1 MTVAAPP
8 GTEQPSFRERTSPVI
23 SRDGGTP
30 VPRLSVT
37 GHTWR
42 VLLQGIRSVG
52 DEPLV
57 LSPADQEAETANT
70 CWFGA
75 SPHERLGVSVEEVV
89 AAFEEA
95 GGRIRTQVAEMG
107 HRGSAT
113 FYVWHDRE
121 AGQLR
126 CSTGSQP
133 AERLPF
139 GRGYQPTG
147 ELRDIVAEFLADGE
161 PGFVRFTGLKPAA
174 DEGSVTFASLLV
186 WTFDVTAEP
195 VHGPR

>member
-1 MTVAAPP
+1 V
-8 GTEQPSFRERTSPVI
+8 V
-23 SRDGGTP
+23 SRGGGTP
-30 VPRLSVT
+30 APGLYGT

-42 VLLQGIRSVG
+42 VLLQGIRAVG

-57 LSPADQEAETANT
+57 LSPADPEAESVNT

-75 SPHERLGVSVEEVV
+75 SPHERLGASVEEVV

-95 GGRIRTQVAEMG
+95 ANRIRAQVVESG
-107 HRGSAT
+107 HRGDAT
-113 FYVWHDRE
+113 FYVWHDRD

-139 GRGYQPTG
+139 EDAYQPTR

-161 PGFVRFTGLKPAA
+161 PGFVRFTGLDPAG
-174 DEGSVTFASLLV
+174 DDGTRFASLAV

-195 VHGPR
+195 ARGQR